1 MTLWGRKWMQIC
13 FFISWAWWQQHGMG
27 IFVTLTYIHICIH
40 MYTLLHTG
48 VRDSV
53 KDLSLWKSVRILCCA
68 LCSFKLREQIII
80 YCWAFQLQS
89 RRKLVPQI
97 LSFLRFSSFFTPTAA
112 MITQVVYLKAKCS
125 QSLLIG
131 HLSWSFKNTL
141 IPTLLS

>member
-1 MTLWGRKWMQIC
+1 MTLFEEGSECKFAFSFLGHDDSNMG
-13 FFISWAWWQQHGMG
+13 WASLWLS
-27 IFVTLTYIHICIH
+27 LTYTFVFI
-40 MYTLLHTG
+40 TLLHTG

>member
-1 MTLWGRKWMQIC
+1 MTLFEEGSECK
-13 FFISWAWWQQHGMG
+13 FAFSFLGHDDSNMG

-80 YCWAFQLQS
+80 YC
-89 RRKLVPQI
+89 
-97 LSFLRFSSFFTPTAA
+97 
-112 MITQVVYLKAKCS
+112 
-125 QSLLIG
+125 
-131 HLSWSFKNTL
+131 
-141 IPTLLS
+141 